1 MMTRHFGLW
10 WVSQE
15 HHCRRVWQ
23 RHAVLLV
30 TARKQRYKEQGG
42 QREIFP

>member
-1 MMTRHFGLW
+1 MMTRHFSLW

-15 HHCRRVWQ
+15 HHCRTMWQ

-30 TARKQRYKEQGG
+30 TARKQRYKEQGD